1 MFQFHFLVKEKKLRE
16 VLSEMNAF
24 FLKTGLYSSFIII
37 KKINERENLNQFYG
51 KGVSISMDFPINDKY
66 KILRK
71 FLIEISHKYSLKI
84 NLSKDLICTKSL
96 NTKLHDTTLNYNYKK
111 MDKKNKIR
119 SLMSKR
125 MGLK

>member
-1 MFQFHFLVKEKKLRE
+1 
-16 VLSEMNAF
+16 MNAF

-84 NLSKDLICTKSL
+84 NLSKEFSW
-96 NTKLHDTTLNYNYKK
+96 YG
-111 MDKKNKIR
+111 
-119 SLMSKR
+119 S
-125 MGLK
+125 